1 VLSCRQGRFDD
12 AVYLI
17 AFQCGRSFVV
27 CKSGSVVYAHV
38 CPTGTRFHVG
48 RLTCLIEEVCRT
60 EQRPVDRDPRQ
71 IKYLLADDDF
81 GNAGWNSH
89 RVARRQIKFRSLSAL
104 DSDSSSYDDDPEG
117 LVRRQIKFR
126 SLPEVAV
133 VDGGRRPAR
142 QIKFRSLAE
151 RAIEPKKHAESRQVK
166 FDALNNPG
174 DLVAYTADVN
184 NQYQLPSYWYR
195 RR

>member
-1 VLSCRQGRFDD
+1 VLTCRQGQVDD

-38 CPTGTRFHVG
+38 CPAGTRFHVG
-48 RLTCLIEEVCRT
+48 RLTCLDEEVCRT
-60 EQRPVDRDPRQ
+60 EERDPRQ
-71 IKYLLADDDF
+71 IKYILADNDDF

-104 DSDSSSYDDDPEG
+104 DSDSSEYDGDPEG
-117 LVRRQIKFR
+117 LTRRQIKFR
-126 SLPEVAV
+126 SLPEVAI
-133 VDGGRRPAR
+133 VDGGRRLAR

-151 RAIEPKKHAESRQVK
+151 RAIEPKKHEDSRQVK
-166 FDALNNPG
+166 FDALSNQG
-174 DLVAYTADVN
+174 DQPLVAYTADV